1 MMILIFLLYA
11 LAIGLAWKGERRW
24 ATLVIG
30 VTLVL
35 FLVWFRHHVTDP
47 LAIGL

>member
-1 MMILIFLLYA
+1 MILVFLLYSF
-11 LAIGLAWKGERRW
+11 AIGLAWKGERRW

-35 FLVWFRHHVTDP
+35 SAVWFKHHVTDT
-47 LAIGL
+47 LTIGL

>member
-1 MMILIFLLYA
+1 MILIFLLYA

-24 ATLVIG
+24 ATRVIG

-35 FLVWFRHHVTDP
+35 LAAWFWHHVTDP